1 MLSNFFPLLCT
12 LLPLSLPLY
21 LPSLLCCVR
30 GQRVE
35 RMPRTLGLCDWK
47 HIVSHF
53 NIYDKMPVALCHSL
67 GLYLT
72 PHWQICQEFF
82 QSLCPCHSTLLFLI
96 AFSIWGVQRASSIL
110 EHTKILR
117 NAIDVLRPTPRGIF
131 PLNFL
136 LVSLCFFLCFCF
148 LISFGICALVSPLCI
163 DFWAHQPHYI
173 NRKYRSWVPTYDEHI
188 GKLNQTVNRLV
199 VLLVM
204 MVPPF
209 ANLPP
214 SYPFWLFFLGCHKMS
229 IICRLFALSSRYVC
243 TVSPLPST
251 CLMSMGNK
259 QWESGEKMPSHLV
272 SVLPI
277 NSCLSSRINISILFC
292 FRLIDVVLEYY
303 RQMCLETIEYD
314 IIMP

>member
-1 MLSNFFPLLCT
+1 MLSNFIPLLCT
-12 LLPLSLPLY
+12 LLPLSL
-21 LPSLLCCVR
+21 LLCCVR

-72 PHWQICQEFF
+72 PNWQICQEFF

-136 LVSLCFFLCFCF
+136 LVSLCFFCCASVFSFHLVFVRLCHPFVLTF
-148 LISFGICALVSPLCI
+148 E
-163 DFWAHQPHYI
+163 HI
-173 NRKYRSWVPTYDEHI
+173 NRIIST
-188 GKLNQTVNRLV
+188 
-199 VLLVM
+199 
-204 MVPPF
+204 
-209 ANLPP
+209 ANTAVGSP
-214 SYPFWLFFLGCHKMS
+214 HMMS
-229 IICRLFALSSRYVC
+229 I
-243 TVSPLPST
+243 
-251 CLMSMGNK
+251 
-259 QWESGEKMPSHLV
+259 
-272 SVLPI
+272 
-277 NSCLSSRINISILFC
+277 
-292 FRLIDVVLEYY
+292 
-303 RQMCLETIEYD
+303 
-314 IIMP
+314 

>member
-1 MLSNFFPLLCT
+1 
-12 LLPLSLPLY
+12 
-21 LPSLLCCVR
+21 
-30 GQRVE
+30 
-35 RMPRTLGLCDWK
+35 MPRTLGLCDWK

-72 PHWQICQEFF
+72 PNWQICQEL
-82 QSLCPCHSTLLFLI
+82 SLYPCHSSFLFLI

-136 LVSLCFFLCFCF
+136 LVFSSFFLRFCF

-173 NRKYRSWVPTYDEHI
+173 NRKYRSWVPTHDEHI
-188 GKLNQTVNRLV
+188 GKLNQTVNRLA

-209 ANLPP
+209 PQPP
-214 SYPFWLFFLGCHKMS
+214 SLLPFLIVFSWL
-229 IICRLFALSSRYVC
+229 
-243 TVSPLPST
+243 P
-251 CLMSMGNK
+251 
-259 QWESGEKMPSHLV
+259 
-272 SVLPI
+272 
-277 NSCLSSRINISILFC
+277 
-292 FRLIDVVLEYY
+292 
-303 RQMCLETIEYD
+303 
-314 IIMP
+314 

>member
-1 MLSNFFPLLCT
+1 
-12 LLPLSLPLY
+12 
-21 LPSLLCCVR
+21 
-30 GQRVE
+30 
-35 RMPRTLGLCDWK
+35 
-47 HIVSHF
+47 
-53 NIYDKMPVALCHSL
+53 MPVALLPQPRTIFNPQLADLPRVFPVPLPLS
-67 GLYLT
+67 
-72 PHWQICQEFF
+72 FF
-82 QSLCPCHSTLLFLI
+82 SFIFNCVFNLRRATRLSDIRAYKNIAERHRRFTTNSQRHFPIKFSAGFL
-96 AFSIWGVQRASSIL
+96 
-110 EHTKILR
+110 
-117 NAIDVLRPTPRGIF
+117 VL
-131 PLNFL
+131 
-136 LVSLCFFLCFCF
+136 FFLCFCF

-173 NRKYRSWVPTYDEHI
+173 NRKYRSWVPIYDEHI

-209 ANLPP
+209 ANPP
-214 SYPFWLFFLGCHKMS
+214 PCYPFWLFFLGCHKMS

-303 RQMCLETIEYD
+303 RQMCSEIIEHD
-314 IIMP
+314 IIIP